1 MTVVSTLVT
10 CHANADF
17 DAFAAML
24 AVRHLYAPCV
34 LLFPGTQE
42 RGLQKIVAT
51 LDSERYNL
59 CESDDIDWDA
69 VTRLVVVDTRQRDRL
84 NHVARLLDRDNVRIE
99 VWDHHPDSGDDV
111 AATINHWAE
120 VGAVTSLIVKALAT
134 SDAALDADE
143 ATLLGLGI
151 YGDTGSFT
159 YTSTTPLDFESA
171 AWLLT
176 RGMRVNDIDDMAAH
190 ELTSAHVRAL
200 NSLLESA
207 RTYTINGIAVV
218 IAEASMEHYLGDFA
232 YLAHRLMEME
242 KFTVLF
248 AVGRME
254 DRIQVVARSRTELI
268 NVGTV
273 CAELGGGG
281 HAYAA
286 SASVRNMMLNEV
298 HDAIVRNLRGQ
309 LGEDKT
315 ARDYMST
322 PAVGVESDK
331 PIRAADEIMLHFGLK
346 AVPVFVPGT
355 RRCCGILDAQ
365 TASRARLHG
374 LGEFSVENYML
385 RNPTLLPPDA
395 PLSELSSIIVGAR
408 QRLVPIVEHG
418 EVLGVVTRTDLINV
432 FANEPV
438 QLKENDPPAVKPR
451 NVAKIMRD
459 RLSAHTRSIL
469 ELAGNLGRKLALPV
483 YVVGGFVRDILLDR
497 DNEDIDLVV
506 EGNGIELA
514 KALAEA
520 LDGRVRE
527 HRKFMTSV
535 VIYTGPDG
543 EELRIDV
550 ATARL
555 EYYEYPAALP
565 TVELSSIKM
574 DLFRR
579 DFTINALAIR
589 LDCSPYGQMVDF
601 FGGQRDIKDGIIR
614 VLHTLSFVEDP
625 TRCLRA
631 VRFEQRYGFHLDP
644 AAEKLIK
651 NVLSL
656 NLLDKLSSSRIYHEY
671 SHMCTEPNP
680 PACFMR
686 MEELGLLKAVSPL
699 LTLIPTRRETL
710 LRMREM
716 VSWYHLLYLEEPVQH
731 WLAYF
736 LALCHNLN
744 YEDARSVYERLGL
757 PPQRRAAVFHLRE
770 KARYLCARLESWQR
784 KQSEKHTDVFGFWKM
799 LEGLGLEFLLYLM
812 AATDEEG
819 LQKNLS
825 RYITQWRREKADI
838 GGSDLIALG
847 LRPGPRFTEILRQVL
862 AAKLNG
868 TAATPEAQWALAREL
883 VQQALDAP
891 EAAAR
896 QGERPG
902 RRRPADETR
911 ESCGE

>member
-1 MTVVSTLVT
+1 MTAVSTLVT

-42 RGLQKIVAT
+42 RGLQKIVAN
-51 LDSERYNL
+51 LDGERYNL
-59 CESDDIDWDA
+59 RESDDIDWDA
-69 VTRLVVVDTRQRDRL
+69 ISRLVVVDTRQRDRL

-111 AATINHWAE
+111 AATISHWAE
-120 VGAVTSLIVKALAT
+120 VGAVTSLIVKALAVA
-134 SDAALDADE
+134 DIALDADE

-159 YTSTTPLDFESA
+159 YSSTTPADFESA

-248 AVGRME
+248 AIGRME

-395 PLSELSSIIVGAR
+395 PLSELSAIIVGAR

-459 RLSAHTRSIL
+459 RLSPHTRSIL

-527 HRKFMTSV
+527 HQKFMTSV

-644 AAEKLIK
+644 AAERLIK

-680 PACFMR
+680 PACFLR

-699 LTLIPTRRETL
+699 LTLIPTRREAL

-716 VSWYHLLYLEEPVQH
+716 VSWYHLLYLDEPVQH

-868 TAATPEAQWALAREL
+868 TAVTPEAQWALAREL
-883 VQQALDAP
+883 VQQALDDP
-891 EAAAR
+891 EAHAPHGWRLRRERQAA
-896 QGERPG
+896 PKDKS
-902 RRRPADETR
+902 PDA
-911 ESCGE
+911 

>member
-1 MTVVSTLVT
+1 MTAVSTLVT

-42 RGLQKIVAT
+42 RGLQKIVAN
-51 LDSERYNL
+51 LDGERYNL
-59 CESDDIDWDA
+59 RESDDIDWDA
-69 VTRLVVVDTRQRDRL
+69 ISRLVVVDTRQRDRL

-111 AATINHWAE
+111 AATISHWAE
-120 VGAVTSLIVKALAT
+120 VGAVTSLIVKALAVA
-134 SDAALDADE
+134 DIALDADE

-159 YTSTTPLDFESA
+159 YSSTTPADFESA

-248 AVGRME
+248 AIGRME

-395 PLSELSSIIVGAR
+395 PLSELSAIIVGAR

-438 QLKENDPPAVKPR
+438 QLKENDPPAIKPR

-459 RLSAHTRSIL
+459 RLSPHTRSIL

-527 HRKFMTSV
+527 HQKFMTSV

-644 AAEKLIK
+644 AAERLIK

-680 PACFMR
+680 PACFLR

-699 LTLIPTRRETL
+699 LTLIPTRREAL

-716 VSWYHLLYLEEPVQH
+716 VSWYHLLYLDEPVQH

-868 TAATPEAQWALAREL
+868 TAVTPEAQWALAREL
-883 VQQALDAP
+883 VQQALDDP
-891 EAAAR
+891 EAHA
-896 QGERPG
+896 PHG
-902 RRRPADETR
+902 RRLRR
-911 ESCGE
+911 ERQAAPKDKSPDA

>member
-1 MTVVSTLVT
+1 MTAVSTLVT

-42 RGLQKIVAT
+42 RGLQKIVAN
-51 LDSERYNL
+51 LDGERYNL
-59 CESDDIDWDA
+59 RESDDIDWDA
-69 VTRLVVVDTRQRDRL
+69 ISRLVVVDTRQRDRL

-111 AATINHWAE
+111 AATISHWAE
-120 VGAVTSLIVKALAT
+120 VGAVTSLIVKALAVA
-134 SDAALDADE
+134 DIALDADE

-159 YTSTTPLDFESA
+159 YSSTTPADFESA

-248 AVGRME
+248 AIGRME

-395 PLSELSSIIVGAR
+395 PLSELSAIIVGAR

-459 RLSAHTRSIL
+459 RLSPHTRSIL

-527 HRKFMTSV
+527 HQKFMTSV

-644 AAEKLIK
+644 AAERLIK

-680 PACFMR
+680 PACFLR

-699 LTLIPTRRETL
+699 LTLIPTRREAL

-716 VSWYHLLYLEEPVQH
+716 VSWYHLLYLDEPVQH

-868 TAATPEAQWALAREL
+868 TAVTPEAQWALAREL
-883 VQQALDAP
+883 VQQALDDP
-891 EAAAR
+891 EAHA
-896 QGERPG
+896 PHG
-902 RRRPADETR
+902 RRLRR
-911 ESCGE
+911 ERQAAPKDKSPDA

>member
-1 MTVVSTLVT
+1 MTAVSTLVT

-24 AVRHLYAPCV
+24 AVRHLYAPCA

-42 RGLQKIVAT
+42 RGLQKIAASV
-51 LDSERYNL
+51 DRERYSL
-59 CESDDIDWDA
+59 RESDEIDWDA

-84 NHVARLLDRDNVRIE
+84 QHVARLLDREDMRIE

-111 AATINHWAE
+111 VPTVTHRAE
-120 VGAVTSLIVKALAT
+120 VGAVTSLIVKALSVAGIR
-134 SDAALDADE
+134 LDADE

-159 YTSTTPLDFESA
+159 YSSTTPLDFESA

-176 RGMRVNDIDDMAAH
+176 QGMRVNDIDDMAAH

-207 RTYTINGIAVV
+207 RTYTINGIPVV

-286 SASVRNMMLNEV
+286 SASIRNMMLNEV

-322 PAVGVESDK
+322 PAVGIESDK
-331 PIRAADEIMLHFGLK
+331 TIRAADELMLHFGLK

-374 LGEFSVENYML
+374 LGEFTVENYML
-385 RNPTLLPPDA
+385 RTPTLLPPDA
-395 PLSELSSIIVGAR
+395 PLSELSAIIVGAR
-408 QRLVPIVEHG
+408 QRLVPIVEHD
-418 EVLGVVTRTDLINV
+418 EVVGVVTRTDLINV

-438 QLKENDPPAVKPR
+438 QLKENDQPVIKPR
-451 NVAKIMRD
+451 NVAKLMRD

-469 ELAGNLGRKLALPV
+469 ELAGNLGRKLGLPV

-527 HRKFMTSV
+527 HQKFMTSV

-601 FGGQRDIKDGIIR
+601 FGGQRDIKEGNIR

-656 NLLDKLSSSRIYHEY
+656 DLLDKLSSPRIYHEY

-680 PACFMR
+680 PACFIR
-686 MEELGLLKAVSPL
+686 MEELGLLKAISPQL
-699 LTLIPTRRETL
+699 ALTPTRRDTL
-710 LRMREM
+710 MRMREM

-744 YEDARSVYERLGL
+744 YEDARSVYERFGL

-770 KARYLCARLESWQR
+770 KARYLCSRLESWQR
-784 KQSEKHTDVFGFWKM
+784 KQSDAHTDVFGFWKM
-799 LEGLGLEFLLYLM
+799 LEGLELEFLLYLM

-819 LQKNLS
+819 LQKNFS
-825 RYITQWRREKADI
+825 RYITQWRKEKADI

-868 TAATPEAQWALAREL
+868 TAVSPEAQWALARDL
-883 VQQALDAP
+883 VQQALDD
-891 EAAAR
+891 AAAS
-896 QGERPG
+896 GADAG
-902 RRRPADETR
+902 RK
-911 ESCGE
+911 